1 MIISALTAKYGNI
14 KLYLKIVLSSVSM
27 AFINSQVRLSDKY
40 DRQSFVGIVGLIL
53 SSPSAAFYKDFQAMD
68 SKMLALVL
76 TGVFFCCFF
85 FGIWIA
91 CIHVWS
97 F

>member
-1 MIISALTAKYGNI
+1 
-14 KLYLKIVLSSVSM
+14 M

-76 TGVFFCCFF
+76 TGVFFLLLFLWDLDCLYSRMVILEVFL
-85 FGIWIA
+85 
-91 CIHVWS
+91 
-97 F
+97 

>member
-1 MIISALTAKYGNI
+1 MGQKN
-14 KLYLKIVLSSVSM
+14 VSKG
-27 AFINSQVRLSDKY
+27 SRLRLSDKY